1 MARDGLIKNSEWAL
15 PAAAEGA
22 TFFRDPDL
30 HLPAQFLAVLNRF
43 AIDYIRQ
50 APALVVA
57 ATYGKRLVYRN
68 DRLEVGK
75 RFIAACER
83 GLRLAALMQSYGLAP
98 QLRALS
104 GKAIRHNQW
113 DLLKALS
120 TIPASAL
127 AQSIPTLPG
136 EQQEWLQCLERWR
149 SHMGRHFHN
158 RDLFLAWAAANVRDG
173 QARRSATDIADFAG
187 HNRTTFNTRWNFRQ
201 AQAAS
206 QRWHIEL
213 ARRPFAAAS
222 NRVDWTELIDYAPLP
237 SQLEIDGFTFHALQT
252 REAIWDEGAR
262 MHHCVRLY
270 ADKVAKGSSRIYSVR
285 QAGQRVATLELARTT
300 RTGSAPH
307 KYVLAQLKGPRN
319 SQPSAPTATAVA
331 AFVTQVN
338 QGPRVVDTAP
348 RNAVTLGHAHDGT
361 ATYLRGEPYT
371 GHSERGQTRRV

>member
-57 ATYGKRLVYRN
+57 ATYGKRLVHRN
-68 DRLEVGK
+68 DRLEVGQ

-83 GLRLAALMQSYGLAP
+83 GLRLPALMQSYGLAP

-149 SHMGRHFHN
+149 LHMGRHFHN

-187 HNRTTFNTRWNFRQ
+187 HNRTTFNTRWNFGQ

-213 ARRPFAAAS
+213 AHRPFAAAS
-222 NRVDWTELIDYAPLP
+222 NRADWTELIDYAPLP
-237 SQLEIDGFTFHALQT
+237 SQLEIDGFAFHALQT
-252 REAIWDEGAR
+252 REGIWDEGAR
-262 MHHCVRLY
+262 MHHCVGSY
-270 ADKVAKGSSRIYSVR
+270 ADRVARGSSRIYSVR
-285 QAGQRVATLELARTT
+285 QAGQRVATLELRRTT
-300 RTGSAPH
+300 RAGSASH
-307 KYVLAQLKGPRN
+307 KYALVQLKGPRN
-319 SQPSAPTATAVA
+319 SQPSVPTATAAA
-331 AFVTQVN
+331 AFVAQVN
-338 QGPRVVDTAP
+338 QGPHVVDSAP
-348 RNAVTLGHAHDGT
+348 RKVVTLT
-361 ATYLRGEPYT
+361 AA
-371 GHSERGQTRRV
+371 Q